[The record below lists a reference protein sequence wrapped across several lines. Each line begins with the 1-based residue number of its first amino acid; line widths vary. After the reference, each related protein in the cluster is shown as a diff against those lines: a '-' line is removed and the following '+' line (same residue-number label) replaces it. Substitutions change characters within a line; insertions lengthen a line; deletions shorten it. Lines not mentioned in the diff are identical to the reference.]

1 MICWANELNN
11 RNGLKMK
18 APQLITAD
26 ALAKGWPQAEVKTT
40 ELSHAKTSGRYYA
53 LARPLALGG
62 LLTRLRLAWGVMTG
76 KYDAL
81 RWIEQ

>member
-1 MICWANELNN
+1 
-11 RNGLKMK
+11 MK

-26 ALAKGWPQAEVKTT
+26 SLLKEWPQAGVRTKEM
-40 ELSHAKTSGRYYA
+40 SRAKTSGKYWV
-53 LARPLALGG
+53 LARPIALGG
-62 LLTRLRLAWGVMTG
+62 LVTRLRLAWGVLTG